1 MLPSF
6 HLEQNESIPFMK
18 NILKNTIALLVIPI
32 IMYGCLSSKTV
43 VYDSKWN
50 APFTYVDEANPDH
63 IDQQSRLR
71 YGLINDDQYMY
82 ITLKTKDPLT
92 VKQILT
98 SGIRLTFSPAGIRDD
113 YSLVFP
119 VVTREDKRAL
129 QKMQIDLP
137 NSLSLNRM
145 LEAFN
150 KEALWKD
157 RQGERFVNLVD
168 NQTGIRCRISLDEN
182 QELTEQFGVPF
193 KQLGV
198 NAQQASVIDVG
209 IKTEGS
215 SGFGSG
221 ISPNIS
227 VGMGSGGFGYG
238 GYGGGGISIGSGG
251 RNNPN
256 DRTVNLRLQVRL
268 AKDAF
273 KEDLR

>member
-1 MLPSF
+1 
-6 HLEQNESIPFMK
+6 MK
-18 NILKNTIALLVIPI
+18 ILSVLVLTALVLA
-32 IMYGCLSSKTV
+32 GCNSSKTIP
-43 VYDSKWN
+43 YESKWN
-50 APFTYVDEANPDH
+50 APFTYVDQGKLDGL
-63 IDQQSRLR
+63 DQQSRLR
-71 YGLINDDQYMY
+71 YGVINDEQYVY
-82 ITLKTKDPLT
+82 ITLKTRDPLT

-98 SGIRLTFSPAGIRDD
+98 SGMRVTFSPGNQRDD

-119 VVTREDKRAL
+119 VVTRDDKKAL

-168 NQTGIRCRISLDEN
+168 NQTGIRAHIALDEN
-182 QELTEQFGVPF
+182 QELTEQLSIPF
-193 KQLGV
+193 ERL
-198 NAQQASVIDVG
+198 NATARQAEVLDVA

-215 SGFGSG
+215 SGLGSG

-238 GYGGGGISIGSGG
+238 GGGFGGGGISIGSGG

-256 DRTVNLRLQVRL
+256 DRSVNLRLQVRL
-268 AKDAF
+268 AKDSF